1 MGATPI
7 NAIQTSYA
15 GCLFRSRTEARWA
28 VFFDFIGTKW
38 IYEVEGF
45 HIGMNNE
52 GTVTRKYLPDFYLP
66 DEDLWIE
73 IKGTRAQFDYDLI
86 AAAVIPHGG
95 GLPGSRIM
103 LLDAIPE
110 DTNTM
115 RYWPVYMFH
124 KGDILAMRARFRG
137 ASPSKEARRVLASRP
152 LKPYQLRGI
161 GGVDLFVPDGFAVA
175 GNDSTWTIR
184 QEAMPSTKG
193 RSDDLRDAYKAA
205 RSARFEHGQS
215 GYGR

>member
-7 NAIQTSYA
+7 NAIETRYA

-28 VFFDFIGTKW
+28 VFFDAIGTRW

-45 HIGMNNE
+45 HIGTNNE
-52 GTVTRKYLPDFYLP
+52 GTATRKYLPDFYLP

-73 IKGTRAQFDYDLI
+73 VKGTRAQFDYDLI

-103 LLDAIPE
+103 LLDAIPQ
-110 DTNTM
+110 DTEI
-115 RYWPVYMFH
+115 RKAWPVYWFH
-124 KGDILAMRARFRG
+124 KGVIRTIDVRFRRNSF
-137 ASPSKEARRVLASRP
+137 AKEYRRLKLGPAGPTSLAG
-152 LKPYQLRGI
+152 LGN
-161 GGVDLFVPDGFAVA
+161 VDLIEVSDIGVA
-175 GNDSTWTIR
+175 GDDCNWSIR
-184 QEAMPSTKG
+184 PAPPMQTSARYDDVREAY
-193 RSDDLRDAYKAA
+193 AAA

-215 GYGR
+215 GAR

>member
-7 NAIQTSYA
+7 NAIETRYA

-28 VFFDFIGTKW
+28 VFFDAIGISW

-45 HIGMNNE
+45 HIGTNNE
-52 GTVTRKYLPDFYLP
+52 GTATRKYLPDFYLP

-73 IKGTRAQFDYDLI
+73 VKGTRAQFDYDLI

-103 LLDAIPE
+103 LLDAIPQDSE
-110 DTNTM
+110 TLKPWPM
-115 RYWPVYMFH
+115 YWFH
-124 KGDILAMRARFRG
+124 KGDIRFSKCRFRAG
-137 ASPSKEARRVLASRP
+137 TPAQSARRLLAGRNGSRTP
-152 LKPYQLRGI
+152 C
-161 GGVDLFVPDGFAVA
+161 VDLYQVTEPATV
-175 GNDSTWTIR
+175 GNDSTWSIR
-184 QEAMPSTKG
+184 PAPPTQTST
-193 RSDDLRDAYKAA
+193 RHDDLRDAYAAA

-215 GYGR
+215 GAR